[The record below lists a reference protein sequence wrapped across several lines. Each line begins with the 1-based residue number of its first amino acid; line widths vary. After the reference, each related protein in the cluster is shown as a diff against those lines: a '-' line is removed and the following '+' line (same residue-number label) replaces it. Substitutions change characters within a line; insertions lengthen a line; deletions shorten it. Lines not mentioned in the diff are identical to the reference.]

1 LLRLWHE
8 QAGVQ
13 EITRYTSLIPLP
25 VAETVTWTGAPVGPN
40 FTLDAGDFLWVR
52 FNDTLILDMGQ
63 RTCGTLN
70 LAKGTSA
77 FSYSC
82 FPDGYSAY
90 QMIRDIGMPNINA
103 IRSLASDTGRW
114 QTAAVMDGRIVG
126 EDFKIPTVAV
136 LMVEM
141 NTEVGPWRPGEMP

>member
-1 LLRLWHE
+1 
-8 QAGVQ
+8 
-13 EITRYTSLIPLP
+13 
-25 VAETVTWTGAPVGPN
+25 
-40 FTLDAGDFLWVR
+40 
-52 FNDTLILDMGQ
+52 
-63 RTCGTLN
+63 
-70 LAKGTSA
+70 
-77 FSYSC
+77 
-82 FPDGYSAY
+82 
-90 QMIRDIGMPNINA
+90 MIREIGMSNIKA